1 MTNNN
6 KDTYDK
12 LLTGGNGDLFSESG
26 FDEMQ
31 KVKNYEIGF
40 KLFRTFFWIMY
51 VASMVILFT
60 AVGVES
66 TVFIFIGFGMLA
78 LCMIFYLLYATKASA
93 AGVMNPKFA
102 AQSSKKLHLICSI
115 FILIIWLFMLIFG
128 TAEIEIAGMWIVLAV
143 MYIGNYLCSRR
154 NMKVLEK
161 MLAEEVE
168 DNRDT

>member
-1 MTNNN
+1 MTNNNN

-31 KVKNYEIGF
+31 KAKNYEIGF

-51 VASMVILFT
+51 AASMGIVLT
-60 AVGVES
+60 AVGFES
-66 TVFIFIGFGMLA
+66 TVFIFIGFGLLA
-78 LCMIFYLLYATKASA
+78 LCMIFYLAYAAKASA

-102 AQSSKKLHLICSI
+102 AQSSKKSYLICGI
-115 FILIIWLFMLIFG
+115 AILIMWLIMLVAG
-128 TAEIEIAGMWIVLAV
+128 TTEIEVAGMWIVLAV

-161 MLAEEVE
+161 MLKENEEE
-168 DNRDT
+168 